1 MDLLIGTLVL
11 RPYVFGFLAAFLV
24 AGAMDLGWRRTLL
37 FGAWVGP
44 VAWLAEFSS
53 TRTGIPFGLYH
64 YTGSTHGQEL
74 FLADVPFMDCLS
86 FVFLAYAAFC
96 LARVVQ
102 RRTDPPAPVVAL
114 VAGVLMMLLDVV
126 IDPIAVRGD
135 RWFLGR
141 IFYYP
146 EGGVYF
152 GVPVSNFA
160 GWMIVGVVGVGGYL
174 CWSGWRE
181 PASRRGWPGMEGR
194 GLLYRGVVLAL
205 KRGWPGI
212 EGPGSD
218 TPGPTVRQ
226 FDRYGRRVW
235 PGIALYYA
243 VLAFNLVVTGWIGE
257 WVLLGVGT
265 AVHAVTAAI
274 LWNLALRPAARL
286 GLEKQRA

>member
-1 MDLLIGTLVL
+1 MDLLIGTFVL

-24 AGAMDLGWRRTLL
+24 AGGMDLGWRRTLL

-96 LARVVQ
+96 LARVVH
-102 RRTDPPAPVVAL
+102 RRSDPPAPVVAL
-114 VAGVLMMLLDVV
+114 GAGVLMMLLDVV

-181 PASRRGWPGMEGR
+181 PA
-194 GLLYRGVVLAL
+194 L

-212 EGPGSD
+212 EGSGSD
-218 TPGPTVRQ
+218 TPGLTDSGLTVSGLTVGGGVGGP